1 MKRGLRTWFLFGMML
16 LGSMINVLIAKAAPI
31 SFSDLLDR
39 ERSVATKKLAY
50 GAGPDQF
57 GELWMPDG
65 PGPHQVVV
73 LIHGGC
79 WLEDLPGV
87 ELMAYMAEDLRRGGF
102 AVWNLEY
109 RRLSHPGAGYPGT
122 FLDIANGMDYLRRIA
137 DADKLDLSHVIIIG
151 HSAGGHLGLWAAARA
166 RIKPASPLYG
176 DNPLAVK
183 AVITLAGIND
193 LAAYRDHGPSACG
206 GPDTIDR
213 LIDAQGRTGQDI
225 YADTSPAALL
235 PLGVEQ
241 VIVSGSLDPIVPAP
255 FGSDY
260 GAAAKTAGDRVTI
273 QEIANAG
280 HFDLIDPRSDAWK
293 QIKGV
298 LQSLK

>member
-1 MKRGLRTWFLFGMML
+1 MKRVLRKCFLFGTVL
-16 LGSMINVLIAKAAPI
+16 LAGMANFLPAKAAPI
-31 SFSDLLDR
+31 SYSDLLDR
-39 ERSVATKKLAY
+39 ERPVATKKLAY
-50 GAGPDQF
+50 GTAPDQF
-57 GELWMPDG
+57 GELWIPDR
-65 PGPHQVVV
+65 PGLHRVVV

-102 AVWNLEY
+102 AVWNIEY
-109 RRLSHPGAGYPGT
+109 RRLGHPGSGYPGT

-166 RIKPASPLYG
+166 RINPASPLYG

-183 AVITLAGIND
+183 AVVTLAGIND

-206 GPDTIDR
+206 GPETIDR
-213 LIDAQGRTGQDI
+213 LIDTQGRPDQDI

-241 VIVSGSLDPIVPAP
+241 VIVSGSLDPLVPAR

-260 GAAAKTAGDRVTI
+260 GTAAKTAGDRVKI

-280 HFDLIDPRSDAWK
+280 HFDLIDPRSGAWAK
-293 QIKGV
+293 IKGV